1 MFDVEPCICSSFILV
16 IFSWFYVIEIEV
28 WKATV
33 SLMLTFLYQFDK
45 GLGGPLLLTL
55 PRATSLSEGLIMPS
69 SNLYLVQSK
78 WSQLTIFDCCPR
90 PAFRLS
96 YRSIT
101 ATCSCSCS
109 FTCRKNSMSTTEST
123 TNRPQYHDFKWL
135 SFPSQNPAVS
145 KPWQMQTDHDRR
157 VEEGGKIELVW
168 GREVWKETDRK
179 GDRCKELRSRS
190 IYRQV

>member
-1 MFDVEPCICSSFILV
+1 M
-16 IFSWFYVIEIEV
+16 EIEV

-33 SLMLTFLYQFDK
+33 SL
-45 GLGGPLLLTL
+45 LLTM
-55 PRATSLSEGLIMPS
+55 PSATSLSEGLIMPY
-69 SNLYLVQSK
+69 SNLYLVQSE

-90 PAFRLS
+90 PAFRLR

-109 FTCRKNSMSTTEST
+109 FTCRKNSMSTTEAT

-157 VEEGGKIELVW
+157 VEGGKIELVW

-190 IYRQV
+190 SGVEGRSALTLTSRSSKVNSRSSKGQ